1 MCEGE
6 KKGNYRHVKNNVY
19 THHTKHNTP
28 PMPSSR
34 PDEKV
39 VKTIRIWGALAIG
52 LLTLL
57 NVLTLISLIGSA
69 NSVGEML
76 ELSRDMN
83 ASTSTT
89 MGRIHELLKG
99 VDPSQPPEIV
109 NNVWQ
114 ISADAKMVMGTV
126 AHNGNVTALINGI
139 KKFVL
144 SINSTVVASALG
156 DAATITHTLTGSAEH
171 VREVIAIIDLDVI
184 RSILTNAQNITA
196 EVRRVVASHNL
207 RLGF

>member
-1 MCEGE
+1 ML
-6 KKGNYRHVKNNVY
+6 KIMFI
-19 THHTKHNTP
+19 HTSQPTA
-28 PMPSSR
+28 MPSSR

-57 NVLTLISLIGSA
+57 NVLTLISMIGSA

-89 MGRIHELLKG
+89 MTRIHELLK
-99 VDPSQPPEIV
+99 DIKPSQPEAIV
-109 NNVWQ
+109 DNAWQ
-114 ISADAKMVMGTV
+114 ISTDARTIVGAV
-126 AHNGNVTALINGI
+126 AHNGNVTALINSI

-144 SINSTVVASALG
+144 AINTTVVAAALS

-171 VREVIAIIDLDVI
+171 VREVVAILDLDAI
-184 RSILTNAQNITA
+184 RSILANAQNITG
-196 EVRRVVASHNL
+196 EMRRVVASHNL
-207 RLGF
+207 RLDF